1 MSEKKY
7 YWLKLKESFFDE
19 KQIKYLRKLPDGD
32 KLIIVYLKMQLKSLR
47 TEGLLKYDKILP
59 SCEEELA
66 MILDEDINIVKLTIG
81 ALIKT
86 KAIEQLEDGSLYM
99 LAMQDLIGKEGESTD
114 RVRKFRERQEKRK
127 KLDLQFVKKI
137 SNEQIALPDGNFRF
151 IDNKRYGGNA
161 EYVYDLAECKCE
173 YCGESD
179 GKKLLI
185 HHNNGYSN
193 DLEDLYL
200 LCNKCHANVENGN
213 IILTHHNRR
222 SVTCNTDVTG
232 CNVGVTKCNTEIE
245 IEKEKEKEKDI
256 QTDIYKDYGSKLYTQ
271 EQIEKAM
278 FGERYM

>member
-99 LAMQDLIGKEGESTD
+99 LAMQDLIGKEGKSAE
-114 RVRKFRERQEKRK
+114 RVRLFRERQKDKMLQCNEKM
-127 KLDLQFVKKI
+127 LQ
-137 SNEQIALPDGNFRF
+137 
-151 IDNKRYGGNA
+151 
-161 EYVYDLAECKCE
+161 
-173 YCGESD
+173 
-179 GKKLLI
+179 
-185 HHNNGYSN
+185 
-193 DLEDLYL
+193 
-200 LCNKCHANVENGN
+200 
-213 IILTHHNRR
+213 
-222 SVTCNTDVTG
+222 CNTDVTN
-232 CNVGVTKCNTEIE
+232 CNADVTKCNTEIE
-245 IEKEKEKEKDI
+245 KEKEKEKEKDI
-256 QTDIYKDYGSKLYTQ
+256 QTDKYKDYGSKLFTQ

>member
-99 LAMQDLIGKEGESTD
+99 LAMQDLIGKEGKSAE
-114 RVRKFRERQEKRK
+114 RVRLFRERQKDKMLQCNEKV
-127 KLDLQFVKKI
+127 LQCNIGVT
-137 SNEQIALPDGNFRF
+137 D
-151 IDNKRYGGNA
+151 
-161 EYVYDLAECKCE
+161 C
-173 YCGESD
+173 
-179 GKKLLI
+179 
-185 HHNNGYSN
+185 N
-193 DLEDLYL
+193 DD
-200 LCNKCHANVENGN
+200 
-213 IILTHHNRR
+213 
-222 SVTCNTDVTG
+222 
-232 CNVGVTKCNTEIE
+232 VTKCNTEIE
-245 IEKEKEKEKDI
+245 KEIEKEKEKDI
-256 QTDIYKDYGSKLYTQ
+256 QTDKYKDYGSKLYTQ
-271 EQIEKAM
+271 DQIEKAM